1 MIRHRQEFMPIPKDD
16 PRVALVK
23 TSFVIYEHV
32 DLTKAEQFL
41 LDFGLHVVQRS
52 KDGNEIY
59 FAGYGPDPFLYL
71 ARKASTPGESK
82 FCGAAYLVESRDDLR
97 KASRIPGA
105 SEIRLM
111 EGMPGGGE
119 MMTLHDPSG
128 IPVHLVYGQ
137 TQKPIEEMKL
147 QKLVINFEDEKPR
160 KGRFHRFESGPAPVH
175 KWGHYGVTYAA
186 PVTYQIMF
194 NWYTKHLAL
203 APSDIILR
211 GEEPVTTFFH
221 IDRGEEY
228 TDHHAFYFKPT
239 KPGQK
244 PDVSHSAF
252 EVHDID
258 IQHLGHDYLTSKGY
272 KLCWG
277 VGRHKLGSQVFD
289 YWFDTSGFMLEH
301 YADGDLVNKNTPVA
315 HEQSGPTTLS
325 MWGPPVPEEF

>member
-1 MIRHRQEFMPIPKDD
+1 MTQSNIASKQPHIEEVTMPIPKDD

-32 DLTKAEQFL
+32 DLAKAEQFL

-52 KDGNEIY
+52 EDGNEIY

-71 ARKASTPGESK
+71 ARKAGTSGESK
-82 FCGAAYLVESRDDLR
+82 FCGAAYLVESRDDLE

-105 SEIRLM
+105 SEIRSISA
-111 EGMPGGGE
+111 MPGGGE
-119 MMTLHDPSG
+119 MLTLHDPSG
-128 IPVHLVYGQ
+128 IPVHLVHGQ

-147 QKLVINFEDEKPR
+147 QKLIINFEDEKPR
-160 KGRFHRFESGPAPVH
+160 KGRFHRFEPGPAPVRISAFLFWAGDVDTAVQVH
-175 KWGHYGVTYAA
+175 KWGHYGVTYTA
-186 PVTYQIMF
+186 PVTYDIMF
-194 NWYTKHLAL
+194 DWYTKHLAL
-203 APSDIILR
+203 APSDIVLR
-211 GEEPVTTFFH
+211 GEKPVTTFFH

-228 TDHHAFYFKPT
+228 TDHHAFYFKPA

-244 PDVSHSAF
+244 PTVSHSAF

-277 VGRHKLGSQVFD
+277 VGRHRLGSQVRLM
-289 YWFDTSGFMLEH
+289 G
-301 YADGDLVNKNTPVA
+301 
-315 HEQSGPTTLS
+315 
-325 MWGPPVPEEF
+325 